1 MKMVAAL
8 LPIMFLHS
16 SVLAQAVPEEVKQAV
31 TRAIVQSYSRFFMTE
46 AELIKCEEG
55 NPSQEF
61 VSKYNPKKVYCAAC
75 RNTLVCKDEPNRG
88 KTIRSIISV
97 IGIATQSGEVEVLCG
112 NCPGLNYDWM
122 SSGTASKEFLELYRS
137 IWRRTCP
144 YPYPDSE

>member
-1 MKMVAAL
+1 MKTIAAL
-8 LPIMFLHS
+8 LPIMFLYS
-16 SVLAQAVPEEVKQAV
+16 SVLAQSVPEEVKQAV
-31 TRAIVQSYSRFFMTE
+31 TKAIVQSYSRFFETE

-61 VSKYNPKKVYCAAC
+61 ISKYNPKKVYCAAC
-75 RNTLVCKDEPNRG
+75 RNTLICKDEPGRG

-97 IGIATQSGEVEVLCG
+97 IGIATQSGEVEVICG

-122 SSGTASKEFLELYRS
+122 SSGAAAKDFLERYRS